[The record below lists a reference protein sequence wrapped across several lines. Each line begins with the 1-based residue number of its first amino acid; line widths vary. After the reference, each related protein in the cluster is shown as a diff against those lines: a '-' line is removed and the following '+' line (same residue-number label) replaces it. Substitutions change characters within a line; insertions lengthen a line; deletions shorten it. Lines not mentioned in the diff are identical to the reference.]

1 MADITVQNK
10 LSANIGKVASMSATL
25 SCPKSL
31 SGDVTMASGTVVTR
45 DYEKLINHPRINS
58 VELLGNKT
66 STDLGLQDELDYA
79 DFTDIDDMFYG
90 I

>member
-1 MADITVQNK
+1 MLRLRVADSS
-10 LSANIGKVASMSATL
+10 SARLKAVTTTAATL
-25 SCPKSL
+25 KT
-31 SGDVTMASGTVVTR
+31 GEVIEVGGID
-45 DYEKLINHPRINS
+45 DYELLRNKPSINS
-58 VELLGNKT
+58 VTLIGNKT